1 LWQVSALKAKTCAE
15 ARNPFMTVRKTAV
28 VVLAAG
34 KGTRMKSS
42 LPKVL
47 HPIAGRA
54 MVHHVLAAAAELAPE
69 RTIVVLGRD
78 MDPVAKAVA
87 PAMVAVQDPP
97 LGTGHAVLAAA
108 EALDGFDGDVIVAFA
123 DTPLVTPATYRLM
136 LERRRAD
143 DDPAVVVLG
152 FTPADPAAYGRLVM
166 KKGKLKRIVEA
177 RDADDEELGIG
188 LCNAGLMA
196 IDGKHAL
203 ALLRGIG
210 NGNAKGEFYLT
221 DIVEIARDRGFG
233 CAVVEASEDEVMGV
247 NSRAEL
253 AKAEAI
259 WQHRRREHFM
269 DEGVTLADP
278 DTVYFSADTI
288 LGRDVTIGPSVV
300 FGPGVS
306 IEDGVRIEAFCHI
319 EGAHVASGARIGPF
333 ARLRPGAD
341 IGEDAHIGNFVE
353 IKKAVIEK
361 GAKAN
366 HLAYIGDAR
375 VGAQANIGAGT
386 ITCNYDGFAKHFTD
400 IGAGAFIGSNT
411 ALVAPVKI
419 GDGALIGAGSVITGD
434 VAEDAIAVT
443 RAPQKSIPKGA
454 ARFRAKNTKQKVKG

>member
-1 LWQVSALKAKTCAE
+1 
-15 ARNPFMTVRKTAV
+15 
-28 VVLAAG
+28 
-34 KGTRMKSS
+34 MKSS

-47 HPIAGRA
+47 HPVAGRA

-69 RTIVVLGRD
+69 RTIVVLGKD

-87 PAMVAVQDPP
+87 PAIVAVQDPP

-108 EALDGFDGDVIVAFA
+108 DALEGFHGDVIVAFA

-152 FTPADPAAYGRLVM
+152 FTPDDPAAYGRLVV
-166 KKGKLKRIVEA
+166 KKGKLKRIVEFK
-177 RDADDEELGIG
+177 DADSDERAIG

-196 IDGKHAL
+196 LDGKHAL
-203 ALLRGIG
+203 ALLRAIG
-210 NGNAKGEFYLT
+210 NDNANKEYYLP
-221 DIVEIARDRGFG
+221 DVVAIARDRGLEA
-233 CAVVEASEDEVMGV
+233 AVVEASAEEVMGV
-247 NSRAEL
+247 NSRSEL
-253 AKAEAI
+253 ARAEAI
-259 WQHRRREHFM
+259 WQRRRREHFM

-278 DTVYFSADTI
+278 DTAYFSADTI
-288 LGRDVTIGPSVV
+288 LGRDVFIGPSVV

-319 EGAHVASGARIGPF
+319 EGAHVATGARIGPF

-366 HLAYIGDAR
+366 HLSYIGDAR

-411 ALVAPVKI
+411 ALVAPVKV
-419 GDGALIGAGSVITGD
+419 GDGALVGAGSVITSD

-443 RAPQKSIPKGA
+443 RALQKSIPKGA
-454 ARFRAKNTKQKVKG
+454 ARFRAKNTKQKVKS

>member
-1 LWQVSALKAKTCAE
+1 
-15 ARNPFMTVRKTAV
+15 MTARKTAV

-54 MVHHVLAAAAELAPE
+54 MVHHVLGAAAELAPE
-69 RTIVVLGRD
+69 RTIVVLSPG
-78 MDPVAKAVA
+78 MDEVAKAVA
-87 PAMVAVQDPP
+87 PAAVAIQDPP

-108 EALDGFDGDVIVAFA
+108 EALEGFSGDVIVAFA
-123 DTPLVTPATYRLM
+123 DTPLVTAATYRM
-136 LERRRAD
+136 MIERRRSKV
-143 DDPAVVVLG
+143 DPAVVVLG
-152 FTPADPAAYGRLVM
+152 FRPPDPAAYGRLVM
-166 KKGKLKRIVEA
+166 KHGKLKRIVEA
-177 RDADDEELGIG
+177 RDADEKELAIG

-196 IDGKHAL
+196 LDGKHAIE
-203 ALLRGIG
+203 LLRAIG
-210 NGNAKGEFYLT
+210 NDNAKGEFYLT
-221 DIVEIARDRGFG
+221 DIVEIARDRGMH

-253 AKAEAI
+253 AKAEAV
-259 WQHRRREHFM
+259 WQRRRREHFM

-278 DTVYFSADTI
+278 DTVWFSADTI
-288 LGRDVTIGPSVV
+288 LGRDVAIGPNVV
-300 FGPGVS
+300 FGPGAS

-366 HLAYIGDAR
+366 HLSYIGDAR
-375 VGAQANIGAGT
+375 VGAGANIGAGT

-400 IGAGAFIGSNT
+400 IGAGAFIGSNA

-419 GDGALIGAGSVITGD
+419 GDGALVGAGSVITSEVGK
-434 VAEDAIAVT
+434 DAIAVT
-443 RAPQKSIPKGA
+443 RAPQKQIPGGA
-454 ARFRAKNTKQKVKG
+454 AKFRSKNAKRKVKG

>member
-1 LWQVSALKAKTCAE
+1 MSA
-15 ARNPFMTVRKTAV
+15 RKTAV
-28 VVLAAG
+28 IVLAAG

-54 MVHHVLAAAAELAPE
+54 MIHHVLATAAELAPAL
-69 RTIVVLGRD
+69 TVVVLARG
-78 MDPVAKAVA
+78 MEPVARAVA
-87 PAMVAVQDPP
+87 PAVVAVQDPP
-97 LGTGHAVLAAA
+97 LGTAHAVLAAA
-108 EALDGFDGDVIVAFA
+108 DALEGFDGDVLIAFA
-123 DTPLVTPATYRLM
+123 DTPLVTLATYRRM
-136 LERRRAD
+136 LERRRAK

-152 FTPADPAAYGRLVM
+152 FRPADPAAYGRLVV
-166 KKGKLKRIVEA
+166 KKGRLKRIVEA
-177 RDADDEELGIG
+177 AEADEGELAIG

-196 IDGKHAL
+196 LDGRRAL
-203 ALLRGIG
+203 DLLRGIG
-210 NGNAKGEFYLT
+210 NDNGKGELYLT
-221 DIVEIARDRGFG
+221 DVVAVARARGFEA
-233 CAVVEASEDEVMGV
+233 AVVEAGEDEVMGI

-253 AKAEAI
+253 ARAEAI
-259 WQHRRREHFM
+259 WQRRRRGHAM
-269 DEGVTLADP
+269 DEGVTLVDP
-278 DTVYFSADTI
+278 DTVFFSADTV
-288 LGRDVTIGPSVV
+288 LGRDVAIGPNVV
-300 FGPGVS
+300 FGPGASV
-306 IEDGVRIEAFCHI
+306 EDGVRIEAFCHI

-366 HLAYIGDAR
+366 HLSYIGDAR

-411 ALVAPVKI
+411 ALVAPVKV
-419 GDGALIGAGSVITGD
+419 GDGALVGAGSTITGD
-434 VAEDAIAVT
+434 VAADAIAVART
-443 RAPQKSIPKGA
+443 PQKQVPQGA
-454 ARFRAKNTKQKVKG
+454 VRFRARNARKKVEG

>member
-1 LWQVSALKAKTCAE
+1 
-15 ARNPFMTVRKTAV
+15 MTARKTAV

-54 MVHHVLAAAAELAPE
+54 MVHHVLETAAALAPE
-69 RTIVVLGRD
+69 RTVVVLGKG
-78 MDPVAKAVA
+78 MDPVARAVA
-87 PAMVAVQDPP
+87 PAAVAVQDPP

-108 EALDGFDGDVIVAFA
+108 EALEGFGGDILVAFA
-123 DTPLVTPATYRLM
+123 DTPLVTLATYRGM
-136 LERRRAD
+136 LERRRAG

-152 FTPADPAAYGRLVM
+152 FTPDDPAAYGRLVV
-166 KKGKLKRIVEA
+166 KKGRLKRIVEFK
-177 RDADDEELGIG
+177 DADADERAIG

-196 IDGKHAL
+196 LDGRHAL
-203 ALLRGIG
+203 SLLRAIG
-210 NGNAKGEFYLT
+210 NDNANGEYYLP
-221 DIVEIARDRGFG
+221 DVVAIARERGLEA
-233 CAVVEASEDEVMGV
+233 AVVEASAEEVMGV

-253 AKAEAI
+253 ARAEAV
-259 WQHRRREHFM
+259 WQRRRRAHFM

-278 DTVYFSADTI
+278 DTVYFSADTV
-288 LGRDVTIGPSVV
+288 LGRDVTIGPNVV
-300 FGPGVS
+300 FGPGAS

-366 HLAYIGDAR
+366 HLSYIGDAR

-386 ITCNYDGFAKHFTD
+386 ITCNYDGFNKHFTD

-419 GDGALIGAGSVITGD
+419 GDGALVGAGSTIGGD
-434 VAEDAIAVT
+434 VEEDALAVT
-443 RAPQKSIPKGA
+443 RAPLKTIPQGA
-454 ARFRAKNTKQKVKG
+454 ARFRARNAKKKVKG

>member
-1 LWQVSALKAKTCAE
+1 
-15 ARNPFMTVRKTAV
+15 MTARKTAV

-34 KGTRMKSS
+34 KGTRMKSN

-54 MVHHVLAAAAELAPE
+54 MVHHVLAAAAELAAE
-69 RTIVVLGRD
+69 RTVVVLAPG

-87 PAMVAVQDPP
+87 PATVAIQDPP

-108 EALDGFDGDVIVAFA
+108 DALEGFDGDVIVAFA
-123 DTPLVTPATYRLM
+123 DTPLVTAATYRMM

-143 DDPAVVVLG
+143 DNPAVVVLG
-152 FTPADPAAYGRLVM
+152 FTPEDPGAYGRLVM
-166 KKGKLKRIVEA
+166 KKDRLKRIVEA
-177 RDADDEELGIG
+177 KDADEEELAIR
-188 LCNAGLMA
+188 LCNAGLMV
-196 IDGKHAL
+196 IDGRHAL
-203 ALLRGIG
+203 DLLRGIG
-210 NGNAKGEFYLT
+210 NDNAKGEFYLT
-221 DIVEIARDRGFG
+221 DIVGIARERDMH
-233 CAVVEASEDEVMGV
+233 CAVVEAPEAEVMGV
-247 NSRAEL
+247 NSRSEL

-259 WQHRRREHFM
+259 WQRRRREHFM

-288 LGRDVTIGPSVV
+288 LGRDVTIGPNVV

-306 IEDGVRIEAFCHI
+306 VEDGVRIDAFCHI
-319 EGAHVASGARIGPF
+319 EGAHIASGARIGPF

-366 HLAYIGDAR
+366 HLSYIGDAR

-411 ALVAPVKI
+411 ALVAPVKV
-419 GDGALIGAGSVITGD
+419 GDGALVGAGSVITSP

-443 RAPQKSIPKGA
+443 RAPQKQIPGGA
-454 ARFRAKNTKQKVKG
+454 AKFRSKNAKQKVKG

>member
-1 LWQVSALKAKTCAE
+1 
-15 ARNPFMTVRKTAV
+15 MTARKTAV
-28 VVLAAG
+28 IILAAG

-54 MVHHVLAAAAELAPE
+54 MIHHVLATTAALSPE
-69 RTIVVLGRD
+69 RTIVVLGKG

-108 EALDGFDGDVIVAFA
+108 EAIDGFDGDVVVVFA
-123 DTPLVTPATYRLM
+123 DTPLVTAATFRLM
-136 LERRRAD
+136 LARRHEQ

-152 FTPADPAAYGRLVM
+152 FRPADPAAYGRLVV
-166 KKGKLKRIVEA
+166 KKDKLKRIVEFK
-177 RDADDEELGIG
+177 DADADERAIG
-188 LCNAGLMA
+188 LCNAGLMVL
-196 IDGKHAL
+196 DGRHAL
-203 ALLRGIG
+203 SLLRAVG
-210 NGNAKGEFYLT
+210 NDNANGEYYLP
-221 DIVEIARDRGFG
+221 DVVGIARDKGLE
-233 CAVVEASEDEVMGV
+233 CAVVEASDEEVMGV
-247 NSRAEL
+247 NSRSEL
-253 AKAEAI
+253 AKAEAV
-259 WQHRRREHFM
+259 WQRRRRTHFM

-278 DTVYFSADTI
+278 DTVYFSADTV

-300 FGPGVS
+300 FGPGAS

-353 IKKAVIEK
+353 IKKSVIEK

-386 ITCNYDGFAKHFTD
+386 ITCNYDGFNKHLTD
-400 IGAGAFIGSNT
+400 IGAGAFIGSNSS
-411 ALVAPVKI
+411 LVAPVKI
-419 GDGALIGAGSVITGD
+419 GAGALVGAGSTITSD
-434 VAEDAIAVT
+434 VPEDAIAVT
-443 RAPQKSIPKGA
+443 RAPQKQIPQGA
-454 ARFRAKNTKQKVKG
+454 AKFRARNAKKVKA

>member
-1 LWQVSALKAKTCAE
+1 
-15 ARNPFMTVRKTAV
+15 MTARKTAV

-54 MVHHVLAAAAELAPE
+54 MIHHVLDATVELAPE
-69 RTIVVLGRD
+69 RTVVVLGSG
-78 MDPVAKAVA
+78 MDPVAQAVA
-87 PAMVAVQDPP
+87 PARVAVQDPP

-108 EALDGFDGDVIVAFA
+108 DALEGFGGDVLVVYA
-123 DTPLVTPATYRLM
+123 DTPLVRPATFRTM

-143 DDPAVVVLG
+143 DDPSVVVLG
-152 FTPADPAAYGRLVM
+152 FRPADPAEYGRLVV
-166 KKGKLKRIVEA
+166 KKNRLRRIVEFK
-177 RDADDEELGIG
+177 DADADERAIN

-196 IDGKHAL
+196 IDGRRAL
-203 ALLRGIG
+203 ELLRAIG
-210 NGNAKGEFYLT
+210 NDNAKGEYYLT
-221 DIVEIARDRGFG
+221 DIVAVAREMGLDS
-233 CAVVEASEDEVMGV
+233 AVVEAPEEEVMGV

-253 AKAEAI
+253 ARAEAV
-259 WQHRRREHFM
+259 WQRRRREHVM

-278 DTVYFSADTI
+278 ATVWFSADTV
-288 LGRDVTIGPSVV
+288 LGRDVTIGQNVV
-300 FGPGVS
+300 FGPKVV
-306 IEDGVRIEAFCHI
+306 IEDQVRIEAFSHL

-333 ARLRPGAD
+333 ARLRPGAE

-353 IKKAVIEK
+353 IKKAVVEK

-386 ITCNYDGFAKHFTD
+386 ITCNYDGFKKHFTD
-400 IGAGAFIGSNT
+400 IGAGAFIGSNS

-419 GDGALIGAGSVITGD
+419 GDGALVGAGSTISRD
-434 VAEDAIAVT
+434 VPEDAIAVT
-443 RAPQKSIPKGA
+443 RATQKEIPQGA
-454 ARFRAKNTKQKVKG
+454 ARFRAKNAKVKD

>member
-1 LWQVSALKAKTCAE
+1 
-15 ARNPFMTVRKTAV
+15 MTARKTAV

-54 MVHHVLAAAAELAPE
+54 MVHHVLHAAAGLSPE
-69 RTIVVLGRD
+69 RTLVVLGKG
-78 MDPVAKAVA
+78 MEPVARAVA
-87 PAMVAVQDPP
+87 PALVAVQDPP

-108 EALDGFDGDVIVAFA
+108 EALDGFDGDVVVVFA
-123 DTPLVTPATYRLM
+123 DTPLVTLDTFRAM
-136 LERRRAD
+136 LDRRRAE
-143 DDPAVVVLG
+143 DDPAIVVLG
-152 FTPADPAAYGRLVM
+152 FRPANPGAYGRLVV

-177 RDADDEELGIG
+177 KDADEDERAIG
-188 LCNAGLMA
+188 LCNAGLMV
-196 IDGKHAL
+196 IDGRHAL
-203 ALLRGIG
+203 DLLRAIG
-210 NGNAKGEFYLT
+210 CENANGEYYLT
-221 DIVEIARDRGFG
+221 DIVAIARERGLDA
-233 CAVVEASEDEVMGV
+233 AVVEAAEDEVMGV

-253 AKAEAI
+253 ARAEAV
-259 WQHRRREHFM
+259 WQARRRLHFM
-269 DEGVTLADP
+269 DEGVTLTDP
-278 DTVYFSADTI
+278 ATVFFSADTV
-288 LGRDVTIGPSVV
+288 LGRDVTIGPNVV

-306 IEDGVRIEAFCHI
+306 IEDGVRIDAFCHI

-353 IKKAVIEK
+353 IKKSVIGK

-386 ITCNYDGFAKHFTD
+386 ITCNYDGFNKHLTE
-400 IGAGAFIGSNT
+400 IGEGAFIGSNSS
-411 ALVAPVKI
+411 LVAPVKI
-419 GDGALIGAGSVITGD
+419 GDGALVGAGSTITSD
-434 VAEDAIAVT
+434 VDADAIAVT
-443 RAPQKSIPKGA
+443 RAPQKALPQGA
-454 ARFRAKNTKQKVKG
+454 AKFRARNARKVKG

>member
-1 LWQVSALKAKTCAE
+1 
-15 ARNPFMTVRKTAV
+15 
-28 VVLAAG
+28 
-34 KGTRMKSS
+34 MKSN

-54 MVHHVLAAAAELAPE
+54 MVHHVLAAAAELAAE
-69 RTIVVLGRD
+69 RTVVVLAPG

-87 PAMVAVQDPP
+87 PATVAIQDPP

-108 EALDGFDGDVIVAFA
+108 DALEGFDGDVIVAFA
-123 DTPLVTPATYRLM
+123 DTPLVTAATYRMM

-152 FTPADPAAYGRLVM
+152 FTPEDPGAYGRLVM
-166 KKGKLKRIVEA
+166 KKDRLKRIVEA
-177 RDADDEELGIG
+177 KDADEEELAIR
-188 LCNAGLMA
+188 LCNAGLMV
-196 IDGKHAL
+196 IDGRHAL
-203 ALLRGIG
+203 DLLRGIG
-210 NGNAKGEFYLT
+210 NDNAKGEFYLT
-221 DIVEIARDRGFG
+221 DIVGIARERDMH
-233 CAVVEASEDEVMGV
+233 CAVVEAPEAEVMGV
-247 NSRAEL
+247 NSRSEL

-259 WQHRRREHFM
+259 WQRRRREHFM

-278 DTVYFSADTI
+278 DTVYFSADTN
-288 LGRDVTIGPSVV
+288 VV

-306 IEDGVRIEAFCHI
+306 VEDGVRIDAFCHI
-319 EGAHVASGARIGPF
+319 EGAHIASGARIGPF

-366 HLAYIGDAR
+366 HLSYIGDAR

-411 ALVAPVKI
+411 ALVAPVKV
-419 GDGALIGAGSVITGD
+419 GDGALVGAGSVITSP

-443 RAPQKSIPKGA
+443 RALQKQIPGGA
-454 ARFRAKNTKQKVKG
+454 AKFRSKNAKQKVKG

>member
-1 LWQVSALKAKTCAE
+1 MIA
-15 ARNPFMTVRKTAV
+15 RKTAV

-54 MVHHVLAAAAELAPE
+54 MIHHVLATAAELAPE
-69 RTIVVLGRD
+69 RTVVVLGAH
-78 MDPVAKAVA
+78 MDPVAEAVA
-87 PAMVAVQDPP
+87 PATVAVQDPP
-97 LGTGHAVLAAA
+97 LGTAHAVLAAA
-108 EALDGFDGDVIVAFA
+108 PALEGFDGDVIVAFA
-123 DTPLVTPATYRLM
+123 DTPLVTLATYRRM
-136 LERRRAD
+136 LERRRAE

-152 FTPADPAAYGRLVM
+152 FRPADPAAYGRLVM

-177 RDADDEELGIG
+177 KDADDEELAIG

-196 IDGKHAL
+196 IDGRHAL
-203 ALLRGIG
+203 ELLRGIG
-210 NGNAKGEFYLT
+210 SHNAKGEFYLT
-221 DIVEIARDRGFG
+221 DIVAIARERGLG
-233 CAVVEASEDEVMGV
+233 CAVVEADEAEVMGV
-247 NSRAEL
+247 NARGELARAEAL
-253 AKAEAI
+253 
-259 WQHRRREHFM
+259 WQRRRREHVM
-269 DEGVTLADP
+269 DEGVTLVDP
-278 DTVYFSADTI
+278 DTVYFSADTV
-288 LGRDVTIGPSVV
+288 LGRDVTIGPNVV
-300 FGPGVS
+300 FGPGVT

-319 EGAHVASGARIGPF
+319 EGAHVSSGARIGPF
-333 ARLRPGAD
+333 ARLRPGAE

-366 HLAYIGDAR
+366 HLSYIGDAR

-419 GDGALIGAGSVITGD
+419 GEGALIGAGSVITSE
-434 VAEDAIAVT
+434 VFVDAIAVT
-443 RAPQKSIPKGA
+443 RAPQKQIPGA
-454 ARFRAKNTKQKVKG
+454 AAKFRAKNAKQKVKR